1 MRLYVSYRTTA
12 APGGGGGGAG
22 GCAPHPHSRD
32 LTKQGTTQH
41 ANFRLHF
48 ALALAGLATLCQ
60 KLA

>member
-12 APGGGGGGAG
+12 ARGGG

-32 LTKQGTTQH
+32 LTKQGTTQQ